1 MGKIVLLKAYI
12 IAFLFTSIGSSVFG
26 YIQKGTNNVGLSD
39 DERVSKAYY
48 SFQRKEDPKTL
59 DSILTYLKVNN
70 IQIKEDSIQSKAYY
84 LKAVNNYMLRRYD
97 LCEQFLLK
105 SLDLAEKT
113 NDLQLIGVV
122 YNMRGLNIT
131 QDTGDFLLA
140 EEYFKDAIVYFKKAN
155 EEYQIIDTYYNLFMN
170 SRRRKKWELVLKYAD
185 TCATRINKTGSRKRV
200 LKTIYIRVAHSHS
213 KLGDFDAALEN
224 LKKAEDN
231 ITAKDRNE
239 SNLLNYAY
247 AEYHMEKK
255 EFELAAIR
263 YKMTRDSVAKLNFET
278 QKLLGKSFEREL
290 ELEGQLKRDKDKV
303 IQSQNRS
310 LFFAGIAL
318 IILIVLIIVL
328 VYNSKRNGKKK
339 EEIIKLNNNLNRLI
353 EELKGKNLS
362 LEEKKME
369 VENFLRL
376 NEQSLFSRV
385 LKISTYNDTIRKISA
400 EIDNYMDMNPSASGY
415 LMTVR
420 KKLNILISEEELWDD
435 FKVQFEKIR
444 PEFFNKLK
452 RVAPDL
458 SVNDLKHCTY
468 VVSNLKSKEVAQLIN
483 VSPRS
488 VETTRYRIK
497 KKIGLE
503 KDDSLYDL
511 LSKL

>member
-1 MGKIVLLKAYI
+1 MGKVVLLKVYVVACLLI
-12 IAFLFTSIGSSVFG
+12 SFKSVALEEVKFLSKSQDSVDNS
-26 YIQKGTNNVGLSD
+26 KVL
-39 DERVSKAYY
+39 KAYY
-48 SFQRKEDPKTL
+48 SFQKKEDPKIL
-59 DSILTYLKVNN
+59 DSILSYLKVNN
-70 IQIKEDSIQSKAYY
+70 IQIKEDSINSKALY
-84 LKAVNNYMLRRYD
+84 LKAVNNYVLRRYD
-97 LCEQFLLK
+97 VCEQFLK
-105 SLDLAEKT
+105 ESLRLAEKT
-113 NDLQLIGVV
+113 QDIRLIGVV
-122 YNMRGLNIT
+122 YNMRGLNVT
-131 QDTGDFLLA
+131 QDTGDFVKA
-140 EEYFKDAIVYFKKAN
+140 EEYLKKAIVYFKATGEKF
-155 EEYQIIDTYYNLFMN
+155 QIIDTYYNLFMN
-170 SRRRKKWELVLKYAD
+170 SRRRKEWKLVLKYAD
-185 TCATRINKTGSRKRV
+185 TCISLIQKTGARKRV
-200 LKTIYIRVAHSHS
+200 LKTIYIRKAHSYS
-213 KLGDFDAALEN
+213 KLGDFNAALTN

-239 SNLLNYAY
+239 RNLLNYAY

-255 EFELAAIR
+255 EFEQAAKR

-290 ELEGQLKRDKDKV
+290 ELEGQLKADKDKI

-310 LFFAGIAL
+310 LFFGGIAL
-318 IILIVLIIVL
+318 VVLIVLVFVL
-328 VYNSKRNGKKK
+328 VYNSKRNGKKNM
-339 EEIIKLNNNLNRLI
+339 EIVELNNSLNRLI
-353 EELKGKNLS
+353 EELKGKNIS
-362 LEEKKME
+362 LEEKRME

-511 LSKL
+511 LSNL